1 MAETYIEYMAKEL
14 ITKKLNERELLEQ
27 LAEEASELSQAA
39 LKLIRA
45 AGYSNNTTPVKEKEA
60 IENLVTEF
68 NDVLVSWSVLLKSRH
83 AIRSELIVQT
93 ANGEKRKKLERWAER
108 LGWEEC

>member
-1 MAETYIEYMAKEL
+1 MDENYIKY
-14 ITKKLNERELLEQ
+14 IVKKLSERDLLEQ

-45 AGYSNNTTPVKEKEA
+45 AKYSDNVTPVKEEEA

-68 NDVLVSWSVLLKSRH
+68 NDVLTSWNAITEGSH
-83 AIRSELIVQT
+83 AIRLEIIVQT
-93 ANGEKRKKLERWAER
+93 ANQKQEKKLERWAKR
-108 LGWEEC
+108 LGYEEC